1 MVVEFPW
8 WFYLVLVWTLFW
20 KGIAMWKSAR
30 NNQGIWFVASL
41 VINTFGILP
50 IVYLQ
55 FFQQDWNKNIPK
67 GKKSVSKKRKARKK
81 DKKKSP
87 RLFK

>member
-8 WFYLVLVWTLFW
+8 WFYPVLVWTLFW

-30 NNQGIWFVASL
+30 NNQFVWFFVSL
-41 VINTFGILP
+41 GINTFGILP

-55 FFQQDWNKNIPK
+55 FFQQDWNKGVPK
-67 GKKSVSKKRKARKK
+67 KLKRKVVKKKAKKKRF
-81 DKKKSP
+81 P
-87 RLFK
+87 FLFR

>member
-30 NNQGIWFVASL
+30 NNQMIWFVASL

-55 FFQQDWNKNIPK
+55 WFQQDWNKRIPK
-67 GKKSVSKKRKARKK
+67 KKVVKRKVRKKRFPK
-81 DKKKSP
+81 
-87 RLFK
+87 LFK